1 MNKNFIL
8 LIILLLIII
17 LGCFS
22 INNKSKTIA
31 KENIISFIGEDER
44 LFKPSLEKNID
55 LNLNAKIA
63 SSTLLTNDQKIIL
76 YENNLEEKTAIA
88 SITKL
93 MSAVIVIDNYPS
105 NSKIL
110 IDEKMLSAWG
120 TSGSLK
126 LGEHITIENLLYIM
140 LIESS
145 NDAAECLASKLDR
158 ENFIILMNEKAK
170 KLKMKKTFFVNPS
183 GLDEDDGTYNTS
195 SAKDL
200 TILASEIIKNY
211 PLIPEI
217 LSHKE
222 YTVKSEEGVDHKIT
236 TTNSLLREMPIG
248 TWGKTGYTE
257 IANGCLILMTKNDL
271 GDIIINIII
280 NSNDRFREMKN
291 LTTWINNSFSF

>member
-1 MNKNFIL
+1 MNKNLVFLTILTL
-8 LIILLLIII
+8 LIFLSCFIVNKNSLTNAKGNVVSF
-17 LGCFS
+17 LGEE
-22 INNKSKTIA
+22 KT
-31 KENIISFIGEDER
+31 
-44 LFKPSLEKNID
+44 FKPYLKNNYDLKLEAN
-55 LNLNAKIA
+55 IA
-63 SSTLLTNDQKIIL
+63 SSVLLTNDKKVIL
-76 YENNLEEKTAIA
+76 YKNNLEEKTAIA

-93 MSAVIVIDNYPS
+93 MSAVIVIDNYPK

-170 KLKMKKTFFVNPS
+170 KLKMKKTHFVNPS
-183 GLDEDDGTYNTS
+183 GLDEDNGNYNVS

-200 TILASEIIKNY
+200 TLLVSEIIKNY

-217 LSHKE
+217 LVNKE
-222 YTVKSEEGVDHKIT
+222 YTVISEEGEKHKIT
-236 TTNSLLREMPIG
+236 TTNSLLKEMPNG

-257 IANGCLILMTKNDL
+257 IANGCLILMTKNNL
-271 GDIIINIII
+271 NDIIINIII
-280 NSNDRFREMKN
+280 NSKDRFGEMKN
-291 LTTWINNSFSF
+291 LIDWVDNSFSF